1 MENDMSPEE
10 KQSILKRWQLTEAE
24 LSEIMATNPS
34 MRGLVLGYVAE
45 YKLRKMHFA
54 DSCFSNV
61 HKADD
66 HDRKKKGD
74 LTITYRAREFRI
86 ECKSL
91 QSNSIGTS
99 EEGYIGKYQCDASD
113 RRTVSLRTGRK
124 IQTTCLL
131 VGEFDIIAVNLF
143 AFEES
148 WRFAF
153 ALNDDLPRS
162 NYKKYPPAVRRQLL
176 ATLMPISWPLKEP
189 YIESPIPLF
198 EHLLNRS

>member
-1 MENDMSPEE
+1 MSPEE
-10 KQSILKRWQLTEAE
+10 RENILQRWKLTERE
-24 LSEIMATNPS
+24 LTEIMEANPS

-45 YKLRKMHFA
+45 YKLRKMFFS
-54 DSCFSNV
+54 DSSFSDV

-66 HDRKKKGD
+66 HDRQKKGD
-74 LTITYRAREFRI
+74 LTVTFKGREFKV

-91 QSNSIGTS
+91 QSNSIQTT
-99 EEGYIGKYQCDASD
+99 EEGYEGKYQCDASD
-113 RRTVSLRTGRK
+113 RRTVTLPNGKK

-143 AFEES
+143 AFEEK

-153 ALNDDLPRS
+153 ALSADLPRS
-162 NYKKYPPAVRRQLL
+162 TYKKYPPAVRKHLL
-176 ATLMPISWPLKEP
+176 ATLMPVFYPVSGP

-198 EHLLNRS
+198 ERLLDQT